1 MKTFDYVTSR
11 VPEFN
16 IILGQTVGLWQ
27 QGQYVD
33 KPPVFILQ
41 NRASIAYCVVQT
53 IDSKGHLEPR
63 DKIVLVGRGSAKLTF
78 AQDANIR
85 WVYWNDIDLAEWYRG
100 DENNWHRVRATTRRR

>member
-11 VPEFN
+11 QSEFN

-33 KPPVFILQ
+33 RPPVYVLQ

-53 IDSKGHLEPR
+53 IDGKGHLVPR
-63 DKIVLVGRGSAKLTF
+63 DKIVLVGRGTAKLIFPKGT
-78 AQDANIR
+78 NINWR
-85 WVYWNDIDLAEWYRG
+85 YWNDIDLAEWYRG
-100 DENNWHRVRATTRRR
+100 DENNWHRVRAVTRRR